1 MYIYIKHAALY
12 LLRYQIGRM
21 DYLIRTTPASMCEAA
36 LVQFDAGIRCSY
48 QAIVARVLTESQW
61 EHACLPTRD
70 GGLGL
75 RSVRGSADAAYYSSR
90 AATWE
95 RCEAIYSGY
104 ASLMDDPVRQVESNV
119 NSKLGEH
126 HHIPALPS
134 DAHIPSQQSISR
146 WLSAA
151 LAQSLK
157 DRADPFQRVCQI
169 AHSAPMCGRWLAAPP
184 SKTLD
189 MHMSGAELTVTSS
202 LHLGVDVLKGN
213 ELCKFCGEV
222 LDAKGI
228 HPVSCMSG
236 GDVLLR
242 HNRVRNIIF
251 RYACRGQ
258 LNAELEK
265 AGILNEE
272 GVFVDLSRPADVMV
286 DGLGSASRSV
296 ERLALDI
303 KVINSLGVG
312 HYADTLEGPLV
323 AAGKYRDAASA
334 RDNVRAKCAEKG
346 VRYEP
351 LVFTAQGGCEK
362 HAEAIISQ
370 IADNVAQAECRDKG
384 KVKAEM
390 LETISMSI
398 ARSVAKAVIRRQPKR
413 PQAPSNSASS
423 TFLFE
428 SAILEEPIEDD

>member
-1 MYIYIKHAALY
+1 M
-12 LLRYQIGRM
+12 
-21 DYLIRTTPASMCEAA
+21 
-36 LVQFDAGIRCSY
+36 
-48 QAIVARVLTESQW
+48 
-61 EHACLPTRD
+61 
-70 GGLGL
+70 
-75 RSVRGSADAAYYSSR
+75 
-90 AATWE
+90 
-95 RCEAIYSGY
+95 
-104 ASLMDDPVRQVESNV
+104 
-119 NSKLGEH
+119 
-126 HHIPALPS
+126 
-134 DAHIPSQQSISR
+134 
-146 WLSAA
+146 
-151 LAQSLK
+151 
-157 DRADPFQRVCQI
+157 
-169 AHSAPMCGRWLAAPP
+169 
-184 SKTLD
+184 
-189 MHMSGAELTVTSS
+189 
-202 LHLGVDVLKGN
+202 
-213 ELCKFCGEV
+213 
-222 LDAKGI
+222 
-228 HPVSCMSG
+228 
-236 GDVLLR
+236 
-242 HNRVRNIIF
+242 
-251 RYACRGQ
+251 Q

-265 AGILNEE
+265 AGVLNEE

-286 DGLGSASRSV
+286 DGLGSAIRSV

-346 VRYEP
+346 VCYEP